1 MFTKVSFKVHGVD
14 NSKISNEGLFCNCNH
29 RFKIKTNNENIYFK
43 VTNIIRYPCKG
54 WWRILDGLSRHRLQ
68 RKSVFGSS
76 GEKARVGL
84 CLCPPIAP
92 CVISTVHAVLLPPG
106 KDACPS
112 PGYWRLLLSSPR
124 ESILMRSF
132 FLGETFFVRNVV
144 KVCGN
149 LSLRMFCI
157 IIFMHLWENS
167 DEYYLRLNCNVYLCS
182 K

>member
-1 MFTKVSFKVHGVD
+1 MFTKVSFKVHTVD

-132 FLGETFFVRNVV
+132 FRRN
-144 KVCGN
+144 
-149 LSLRMFCI
+149 
-157 IIFMHLWENS
+157 IF
-167 DEYYLRLNCNVYLCS
+167 CS
-182 K
+182 KCSKSMWESKLANVLHYHFYAFMREFRRILPQIELQCLFM